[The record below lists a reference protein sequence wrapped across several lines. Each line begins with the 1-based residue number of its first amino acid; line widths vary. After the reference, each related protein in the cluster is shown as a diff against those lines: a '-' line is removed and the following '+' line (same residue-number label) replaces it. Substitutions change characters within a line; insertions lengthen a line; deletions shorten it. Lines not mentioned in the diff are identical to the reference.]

1 MRGRDCSHTTVCVSR
16 NLGNTYEVM
25 LHDLSVSCALPA
37 YTNLNIV
44 KSSQKYVSTPQTFK
58 SKSRLHRRWF
68 ERERERES
76 EREREREPKNMFNKS
91 NACGLG
97 GGGGGVV
104 AKICIWSLRQPPP
117 TTRRNRA
124 LCSKAPC
131 VSRVLI
137 KDLISRNR
145 RPSSGGSFSRCSIPE
160 GTESSRLSHAAAT
173 MLGVRG
179 RRSIAVIATLLHSWA
194 SAAKLTC

>member
-1 MRGRDCSHTTVCVSR
+1 MKSCCTIFLYLALFRPTQISTLSKVPRNTCQHRKLSR
-16 NLGNTYEVM
+16 ANQGCTDVGL
-25 LHDLSVSCALPA
+25 
-37 YTNLNIV
+37 
-44 KSSQKYVSTPQTFK
+44 
-58 SKSRLHRRWF
+58 
-68 ERERERES
+68 RES
-76 EREREREPKNMFNKS
+76 ESERAREREREPKNMFNKS